1 MMGRNNGVEKT
12 VNRRNPKMSLITVL
26 LFIVA
31 MATLGFADFA
41 TRQTAG
47 RISPAL
53 GTLIYA
59 ATATLPALIWTIWS
73 RSQAP
78 LLLTRVGVIWAML
91 TGLAFGIFAGLLF
104 FLFSKGVNLSVGTP
118 VIRVGGTAF
127 AAMLGIIVLR
137 EGFSRQSLAG
147 FVLAA
152 LGILLIATR

>member
-1 MMGRNNGVEKT
+1 
-12 VNRRNPKMSLITVL
+12 MSLITVL

>member
-1 MMGRNNGVEKT
+1 VKEQE
-12 VNRRNPKMSLITVL
+12 VNRRIPNMSLTTM
-26 LFIVA
+26 LFFIAA
-31 MATLGFADFA
+31 MVTLGFADFA
-41 TRQTAG
+41 TRQTSG

-59 ATATLPALIWTIWS
+59 ASAMVPALIWTIWS
-73 RSQAP
+73 RAQAP
-78 LLLTRVGVIWAML
+78 LLLTRVGGMWAVL
-91 TGLAFGIFAGLLF
+91 TGLAFGIFAGILF

-118 VIRVGGTAF
+118 VIRLGGTAF